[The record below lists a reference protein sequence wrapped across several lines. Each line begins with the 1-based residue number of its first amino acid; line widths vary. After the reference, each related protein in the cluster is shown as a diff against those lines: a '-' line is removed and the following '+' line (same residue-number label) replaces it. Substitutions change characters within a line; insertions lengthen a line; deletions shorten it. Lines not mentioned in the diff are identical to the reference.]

1 MGNKCG
7 CNAKENQMMDDLD
20 QRNIKPKSRKKA
32 NLKSSTNPSGNTSMD
47 MMSEMNR
54 SMSDFSNVDTYNNP
68 TMRNSVIVSDND
80 FDKKMQFGDYAVEDY
95 SPDINL
101 HKDSLKH
108 LMKFKREDPEVLR
121 SLQNMQVIPP
131 MH

>member
-7 CNAKENQMMDDLD
+7 CSAKDNQMMDDLD